1 MPLNT
6 PEFERVTP
14 LGKLSTM
21 EKLGNGKPL
30 AAKLYVEGVLA
41 PITNPGI
48 GPVLMMT
55 GASFIVR
62 VKLWVKDPKAL
73 VATTSKV

>member
-30 AAKLYVEGVLA
+30 AAKV
-41 PITNPGI
+41 
-48 GPVLMMT
+48 
-55 GASFIVR
+55 
-62 VKLWVKDPKAL
+62 
-73 VATTSKV
+73 